1 MNNIKTVILLGALTG
16 LFIFIGGMAGG
27 RGGMIIA
34 LVFAGIMNIA
44 AYWFSDKI
52 VLKMYGAKPI
62 SEAEAPEVYGMV
74 HELCSAANM
83 PIPKIYIMNE
93 DSPNAFATGRNPNH
107 AAVALTTGI
116 MKLLNREELKGVI
129 AHELSH
135 IRHRDTLIQAAAATI
150 AGAIM
155 FLAHQARWFAFLGGG
170 RSSDDDD
177 NGGIFGLLA
186 IAILAPLAAMLIQ
199 MAISRSR
206 EYKADLGAAEISH
219 NPEGLASSLEK
230 LAYYS
235 KRVPME
241 ASMQTA
247 HLFIVSPLSGKGVLN
262 LFSTHPPLED
272 RIAKLRAIRLG

>member
-74 HELCSAANM
+74 NELCSAANM

-170 RSSDDDD
+170 RSNDDDD

>member
-1 MNNIKTVILLGALTG
+1 MNNIKTVILLGILTG

-34 LVFAGIMNIA
+34 LIFAGIMNIA

-52 VLKMYGAKPI
+52 VLKMYGAQPV
-62 SEAEAPEVYGMV
+62 SEAEAPEVYSMV
-74 HELCSAANM
+74 NELCAAANM

-107 AAVALTTGI
+107 AAVAFTTGI

-170 RSSDDDD
+170 RSNDDDD
-177 NGGIFGLLA
+177 NGGILGLLA

-247 HLFIVSPLSGKGVLN
+247 HLFIVSPLSGKGVFN

-272 RIAKLRAIRLG
+272 RIARLRAIRLG